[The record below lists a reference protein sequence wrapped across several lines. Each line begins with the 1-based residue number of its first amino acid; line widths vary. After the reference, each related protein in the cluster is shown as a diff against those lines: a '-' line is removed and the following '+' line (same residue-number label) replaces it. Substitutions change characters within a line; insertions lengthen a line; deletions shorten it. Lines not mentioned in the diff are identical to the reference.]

1 VASSATGTRLTEQHR
16 RAQVAN
22 QQSFLR
28 QFLALW
34 PLLNPLDLDAFVP
47 GWLSAVLR
55 LIDVF
60 RQQSADITT
69 DYYRRFREIEAP
81 GDAPDLPEI
90 TFQGVSSPAT
100 EQILRRVARGDRNIA
115 PVDLDRVLIDWSDA
129 RRAAQVS
136 MLVTGPSNIKA
147 KIKRATPVEQAT
159 RSALVEASGAA
170 SRHVLDGGRKTALT
184 VVQRDEIAIG
194 WARVTDGDPCAF
206 CAMLASR
213 GPAYK
218 SRQQAA
224 FQAHDHCA
232 CSVEPVFSRAAE
244 WPGRSRE
251 FQQLW
256 NDNIRGQYSGKDA
269 IRAFRRLYEQQ
280 QREAQRE
287 LEAA

>member
-1 VASSATGTRLTEQHR
+1 VASTAAATRLTEQHR
-16 RAQVAN
+16 QAQVAN
-22 QQSFLR
+22 QRSFLA
-28 QFLALW
+28 QFLSLW
-34 PLLNPLDLDAFVP
+34 PLLNITDLDRFTP
-47 GWLSAVLR
+47 GWLQAVLR

-60 RQQSADITT
+60 RQQSADISV

-81 GDAPDLPEI
+81 GSAPDLPEI
-90 TFQGVSSPAT
+90 GFVGVESPRT
-100 EQILRRVARGDRNIA
+100 ERILRQVARGDRNIA
-115 PVDLDRVLIDWSDA
+115 PVDLDRVLIDWSKQRDA
-129 RRAAQVS
+129 ARVS
-136 MLVTGPSNIKA
+136 MLVTGPVNIKA
-147 KIKRATPVEQAT
+147 KIKRATPPAQAART
-159 RSALVEASGAA
+159 ALVQASGAA
-170 SRHVLDGGRKTALT
+170 ARHVLDGGRNTVLT
-184 VVQRDEIAIG
+184 VVQNDDVALG